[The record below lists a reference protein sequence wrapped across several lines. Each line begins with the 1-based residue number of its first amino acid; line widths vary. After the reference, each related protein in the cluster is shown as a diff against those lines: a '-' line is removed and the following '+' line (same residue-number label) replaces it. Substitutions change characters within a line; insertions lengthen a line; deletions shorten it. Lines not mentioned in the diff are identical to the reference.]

1 MLMQAWNNGRFI
13 ANGSGY
19 GVTVSGQFRDEYLDV
34 NWASIY
40 LHLDGE
46 DEPVELAINNSVF
59 WSKGRELRSGKIG
72 KWLIKNGLATFD
84 LENPP
89 ELVVTPMEGNHFKI
103 SL

>member
-1 MLMQAWNNGRFI
+1 MMQAWNNGRFI

-19 GVTVSGQFRDEYLDV
+19 GVTVSGQFRDENLDV
-34 NWASIY
+34 NWASIF

>member
-89 ELVVTPMEGNHFKI
+89 ELVVTPLEGNHFKV

>member
-1 MLMQAWNNGRFI
+1 MMQAWNNCRFI

-19 GVTVSGQFRDEYLDV
+19 RVTVSGQFRDEYLDV
-34 NWASIY
+34 NWASIF